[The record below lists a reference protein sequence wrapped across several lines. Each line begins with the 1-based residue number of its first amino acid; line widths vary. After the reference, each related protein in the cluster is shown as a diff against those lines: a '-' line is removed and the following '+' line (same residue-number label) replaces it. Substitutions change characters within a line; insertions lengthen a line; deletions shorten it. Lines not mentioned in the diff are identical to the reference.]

1 MQKLTIYNTYYLASQ
16 HTKLFKVTTLI
27 EIYYFVTCRSG
38 FFLFAP
44 VCMFFTGNLF
54 KNFAHSYI
62 SLMPLV
68 IGNQILLYAE
78 LSFLT

>member
-38 FFLFAP
+38 FFFL
-44 VCMFFTGNLF
+44 
-54 KNFAHSYI
+54 H
-62 SLMPLV
+62 
-68 IGNQILLYAE
+68 LYAC
-78 LSFLT
+78 FLQGIYSKTLLTAIFR